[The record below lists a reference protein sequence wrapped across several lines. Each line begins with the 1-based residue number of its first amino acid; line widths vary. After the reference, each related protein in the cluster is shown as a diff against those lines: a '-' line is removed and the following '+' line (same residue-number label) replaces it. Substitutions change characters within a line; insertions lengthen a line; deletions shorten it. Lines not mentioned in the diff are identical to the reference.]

1 MKEEFLKKF
10 VRKRISLT
18 IIGKTNIIDGQVKSV
33 EDGVMAIYKVEDGV
47 LDIYTVY
54 IDISC
59 IDTISPYK
67 EE

>member
-10 VRKRISLT
+10 VGKRISLT
-18 IIGKTNIIDGQVKSV
+18 IIGKTNIIHGQVKSV
-33 EDGVMAIYKVEDGV
+33 EDGVMAIYNVEDGV
-47 LDIYTVY
+47 MAIYNVY

-59 IDTISPYK
+59 IDTMSPDK

>member
-10 VRKRISLT
+10 VGKRISLT
-18 IIGKTNIIDGQVKSV
+18 IIGKTNIIHGQVKSV
-33 EDGVMAIYKVEDGV
+33 EDGVMAIYN
-47 LDIYTVY
+47 VY